1 MTPPKNTT
9 RNRVWRTTLQ
19 LVAGGALTE
28 VADELIRL
36 APGAK
41 AFVALGLAWVVSCAQ
56 NLLEDQGRIKDRR
69 S

>member
-19 LVAGGALTE
+19 LVAGGALTQI
-28 VADELIRL
+28 ADDLIRL
-36 APGAK
+36 APSAK
-41 AFVALGLAWVVSCAQ
+41 AFVALGLAWAVATAQ